1 MDKFILVLIWSISI
15 IVFTNLSY
23 YNALGKGGTYWSNK
37 QLLTLKLAIFVIN
50 ITCLIA
56 GLLLC
61 VFSKNGFSDQNIC
74 IAAILV
80 FAGFVLNTI
89 IVIILFFVGK
99 KKLFTMLERNIITTI
114 QEKRFIL
121 NKDDLLKLCKNE
133 NRFVFDQKDIEKIF
147 EKIYNRLIVN
157 NN

>member
-1 MDKFILVLIWSISI
+1 MDKFILVLIWSISL
-15 IVFTNLSY
+15 IVFLNLSY
-23 YNALGKGGTYWSNK
+23 FNALGKGGIYWSNK

-61 VFSKNGFSDQNIC
+61 VFSKNGFSDHNVC

-80 FAGFVLNTI
+80 FAGFVLNDI
-89 IVIILFFVGK
+89 ILIILFFVGK
-99 KKLFTMLERNIITTI
+99 KKLFTILERNIITTI

-121 NKDDLLKLCKNE
+121 NKDDLLKLCKIE